1 MLLFNVAGL
10 RMAGLFLAILV
21 HFNSCFTSRQKGKK
35 IYLTIITVFAPMGSV
50 LNRNGSKEK
59 LYVITESEVKQ
70 CLLLFFA
77 YSNDFNKINGYVIL
91 AVTSLV
97 S

>member
-1 MLLFNVAGL
+1 M
-10 RMAGLFLAILV
+10 
-21 HFNSCFTSRQKGKK
+21 
-35 IYLTIITVFAPMGSV
+35 FAPMGSV